1 MNGGG
6 RTAGTTALPPSRCR
20 CHADAIT
27 RTLSRR
33 RCGIL
38 RYASRSS
45 RVRRTGGPPSRRASG
60 PHARCQSSSRSVRNS
75 CNWEADG
82 PSFRRNWGPGA
93 PRERNCR
100 SCAWGPAGRTH
111 EGLTGTSETRLSGR
125 EGRSTAARRR
135 IAAARRPI
143 GAMGRQI
150 QGIAKTYAGY
160 READRGFAHGDQAIS
175 SAPSDG
181 RVVSVLRGLAHG
193 SQAISSAPAGC
204 SGRRDDRVGL
214 HLRWADR

>member
-1 MNGGG
+1 MRPEAPGSGEPEG
-6 RTAGTTALPPSRCR
+6 
-20 CHADAIT
+20 
-27 RTLSRR
+27 
-33 RCGIL
+33 
-38 RYASRSS
+38 
-45 RVRRTGGPPSRRASG
+45 RRAAG
-60 PHARCQSSSRSVRNS
+60 PHARCRYSSRSVRNS

-82 PSFRRNWGPGA
+82 PSFRRNWRPGA

-135 IAAARRPI
+135 IAAARRRIAAARRRIAAARRRIAAARRPI
-143 GAMGRQI
+143 GATGRQI
-150 QGIAKTYAGY
+150 QGIARTYAGY

-193 SQAISSAPAGC
+193 GQAISSAPAGC

>member
-1 MNGGG
+1 MRPEAPGSGEPEG
-6 RTAGTTALPPSRCR
+6 
-20 CHADAIT
+20 
-27 RTLSRR
+27 
-33 RCGIL
+33 
-38 RYASRSS
+38 
-45 RVRRTGGPPSRRASG
+45 RRAAG
-60 PHARCQSSSRSVRNS
+60 PHARCRYSSRSVRNS

-82 PSFRRNWGPGA
+82 PSFRTNWRPGA

-125 EGRSTAARRR
+125 EGRSTAARRLIGATRRR
-135 IAAARRPI
+135 IAAAGRRIAAAGRRI
-143 GAMGRQI
+143 GATGRQI

-160 READRGFAHGDQAIS
+160 READRGLAHGGQAIS

-181 RVVSVLRGLAHG
+181 RVVSVLRGFAHG
-193 SQAISSAPAGC
+193 GQAITSAPAGC